1 MVQDRLDNSV
11 TFTVFTSFF
20 QAEVYTEISRCVF
33 DRNVTEI
40 HQKCQKHRENVGVQ
54 ALFCSST
61 ISVMFLAN
69 FSFKWQTNQTS
80 QIKVLQK
87 FVKPPSLKKGQ
98 QREMKAHIKNL
109 QEI

>member
-1 MVQDRLDNSV
+1 MISSPYYCY
-11 TFTVFTSFF
+11 FCTVVKSKGK
-20 QAEVYTEISRCVF
+20 ISQNCVAF
-33 DRNVTEI
+33 SEYMNFRNVTEI
-40 HQKCQKHRENVGVQ
+40 YQKCQKHRENVGVQ

-98 QREMKAHIKNL
+98 QREMKTHIKNL